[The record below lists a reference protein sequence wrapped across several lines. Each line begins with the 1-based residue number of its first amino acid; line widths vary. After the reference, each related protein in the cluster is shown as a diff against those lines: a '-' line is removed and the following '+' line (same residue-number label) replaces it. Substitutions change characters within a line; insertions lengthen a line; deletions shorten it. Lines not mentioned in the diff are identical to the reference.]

1 MEEPEG
7 GRALRAP
14 VDTQPQHRPRGLR
27 GAVPSAD
34 RGGVWG
40 MVGVWWGG
48 VVGGG
53 GVGWWGDGGRVGWWG
68 WGGGYRGRL
77 GGRKGSFGCEVRD
90 GSRTTK

>member
-40 MVGVWWGG
+40 VVGCGGGG
-48 VVGGG
+48 VVGVGRGLQRQAG
-53 GVGWWGDGGRVGWWG
+53 GVGKGALDAKSETAAGQPSENVHQEGARV
-68 WGGGYRGRL
+68 
-77 GGRKGSFGCEVRD
+77 KG
-90 GSRTTK
+90 